1 MKELLNK
8 ITVGVLVRTHR
19 AELQKSHIYT
29 AMYFLDAGGELNT
42 IPLTANERPLDYVP
56 NGHCVVQHYGGMV
69 WLYANGEC
77 AGQIAKLD
85 PHWLGQ
91 VTL

>member
-8 ITVGVLVRTHR
+8 LTVDVLVRAHQGALR
-19 AELQKSHIYT
+19 RESIYT
-29 AMYFLDAGGELNT
+29 VLYFLDAGGELNT

-69 WLYANGEC
+69 WLYTNGEC

-85 PHWLGQ
+85 PHWLDQ
-91 VTL
+91 VVL